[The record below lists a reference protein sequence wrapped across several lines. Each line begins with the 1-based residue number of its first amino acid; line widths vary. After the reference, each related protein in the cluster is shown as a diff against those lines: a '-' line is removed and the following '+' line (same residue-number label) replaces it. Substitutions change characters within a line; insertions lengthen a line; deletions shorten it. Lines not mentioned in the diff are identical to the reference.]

1 MDPTGSLEPGVWPLL
16 ALDLVGIFVFALSG
30 ALAAVRQRF
39 DVFGVLVLAVTAGLG
54 GGALRDVLL
63 GAVPPVGI
71 SDWRLVATA
80 AGAGL
85 TVFVW
90 HPRVSRIRRLV
101 VVLDAV
107 GLGTFVVAGTLKALQ
122 LGATPLAAVLV
133 GALTGVGGG
142 VVRDL
147 LSGQVPEIL
156 QRSELYATPALLG
169 AVAFTVAWE
178 AGVVHPAVTVAVVL
192 GTVALRLVAVRARVR
207 LPQPPGT

>member
-16 ALDLVGIFVFALSG
+16 ALDLAGVFVFALSG

-71 SDWRLVATA
+71 SDWRLVGTA

-85 TVFVW
+85 AVFVW
-90 HPRVSRIRRLV
+90 HPKVSRIRRLV
-101 VVLDAV
+101 LVLDAV

-169 AVAFTVAWE
+169 AVAFTAAWE

-192 GTVALRLVAVRARVR
+192 GTVVVRLVAVRTRVR